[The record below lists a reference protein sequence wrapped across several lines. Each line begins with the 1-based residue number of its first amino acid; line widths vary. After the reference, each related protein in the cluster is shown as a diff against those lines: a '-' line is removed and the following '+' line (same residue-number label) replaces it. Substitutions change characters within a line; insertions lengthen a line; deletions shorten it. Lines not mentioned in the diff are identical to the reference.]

1 MFRLPVRRL
10 SFLSILIGAIFGC
23 FFNFF
28 IQETLLQLFSED
40 IIPEIESSYGNQTF
54 PDESSYI
61 EFTADNPTVEKRE
74 EDVGKVPVVLEDL
87 NGKVRVLC
95 WIMTTPQN
103 HETKALAVKETWGK
117 RCNVILFMSSEKDSI
132 LPSVQLPVKE
142 GRNELWGKTRE
153 AFRYVWEHHQ
163 HDVDWFLKADD
174 DTYVIVENLRYFLSA
189 FNTSQPLWF
198 GHKYKTNVTA
208 GFHSGG
214 AGYVLSKEATK
225 RFVEEGYDN
234 PSICKHDNEG
244 AEDVEMGRCMEN
256 LQVLTMDTRDS
267 KGRGRFFPFQ
277 PDRFY
282 FSRKITNYWYWKFI
296 YYPPIM
302 GPDCCSDSTISFHYV
317 DPKMMHLLDFFFYK
331 IRPYGIVDHR
341 PATPEPPPDLELKAT
356 PWLAPNE
363 TTHIGGIPQNRNAAI
378 DFRLN
383 SEENVDLQETNDH
396 SDYTRYPI
404 HSTELFDQQTFT
416 PMPLPDSDLTTSS
429 LFAETEIASTIENSP
444 VIQSTIS
451 VTPSQPGE
459 NVIISN
465 AKKRF
470 KVPFERKTF
479 GRNMTETNRAQT
491 ESAIQ
496 ITAKS
501 SIASAY
507 VTNKEKSVDIPINN
521 NKRKVFRKKLVL
533 EKHLDYQELK
543 GKNKL
548 TDDL

>member
-1 MFRLPVRRL
+1 
-10 SFLSILIGAIFGC
+10 
-23 FFNFF
+23 
-28 IQETLLQLFSED
+28 
-40 IIPEIESSYGNQTF
+40 
-54 PDESSYI
+54 
-61 EFTADNPTVEKRE
+61 
-74 EDVGKVPVVLEDL
+74 
-87 NGKVRVLC
+87 
-95 WIMTTPQN
+95 
-103 HETKALAVKETWGK
+103 
-117 RCNVILFMSSEKDSI
+117 
-132 LPSVQLPVKE
+132 
-142 GRNELWGKTRE
+142 
-153 AFRYVWEHHQ
+153 
-163 HDVDWFLKADD
+163 
-174 DTYVIVENLRYFLSA
+174 
-189 FNTSQPLWF
+189 
-198 GHKYKTNVTA
+198 
-208 GFHSGG
+208 
-214 AGYVLSKEATK
+214 
-225 RFVEEGYDN
+225 
-234 PSICKHDNEG
+234 
-244 AEDVEMGRCMEN
+244 
-256 LQVLTMDTRDS
+256 
-267 KGRGRFFPFQ
+267 
-277 PDRFY
+277 
-282 FSRKITNYWYWKFI
+282 
-296 YYPPIM
+296 
-302 GPDCCSDSTISFHYV
+302 
-317 DPKMMHLLDFFFYK
+317 MMHLLDFFFYK

-341 PATPEPPPDLELKAT
+341 PATPEPPPDLELTAT

-429 LFAETEIASTIENSP
+429 LFTETEIASTIENSP

-507 VTNKEKSVDIPINN
+507 VTNKEKSADIIPINN
-521 NKRKVFRKKLVL
+521 KRKAFRKKQVL
-533 EKHLDYQELK
+533 ENHLDFQELNK